1 MGREYRLRADASPL
15 VRRPFDGERGTG
27 ASAAANFIEVEA
39 PQKRYARRTRGCSK
53 VGTSR
58 RTGGRTGPHGPAP
71 ATSRPPGTP
80 LPGRHEHGRKRARE
94 RALPGA
100 LLTTL
105 VFATLTLALPGLAQA
120 HKGSPNYRSTVRSIQ
135 PAVPGLKAQVLN
147 YDDRLEL
154 INQSSQDV
162 EVRGYDG
169 EPYARLLADGT
180 VEVNTRS
187 PSYYL
192 NQDRYGQGE
201 IPPTANAKAPPQWDV
216 VDKTGRFEWHDH
228 RIHFMSKST
237 PNQVKDK
244 GKRTKVFDWRV
255 PIEAGGRP
263 VRLKG
268 DLYWVPSP
276 GGIPRGALLGARR
289 LRVREHLL
297 RRSRAAAPAPQ
308 RATRDLGG
316 LGMRL
321 IGRAT
326 AAVLIGAVAFAVVAV
341 CGAARGARHAI
352 LQTRHRRAA
361 RLSRPSRSSSRSF
374 QRAGG
379 VELRRGSRVRRQGP
393 SGRVG

>member
-15 VRRPFDGERGTG
+15 VRPPFDGERGTG

-39 PQKRYARRTRGCSK
+39 PQKRYARRTRGCSI
-53 VGTSR
+53 
-58 RTGGRTGPHGPAP
+58 
-71 ATSRPPGTP
+71 
-80 LPGRHEHGRKRARE
+80 
-94 RALPGA
+94 PGA

-105 VFATLTLALPGLAQA
+105 VFATVALALPGLAQA

-135 PAVPGLKAQVLN
+135 PAVPGLKAQVLS

-154 INQSSQDV
+154 INRSSQDV

-169 EPYARLLADGT
+169 EPYARLLGDGT

-201 IPPTANAKAPPQWDV
+201 IPPTANAKASPQWDV

-276 GGIPRGALLGARR
+276 GGIPRGALLALGAFVFASIFFVEVVRR
-289 LRVREHLL
+289 
-297 RRSRAAAPAPQ
+297 RRR
-308 RATRDLGG
+308 
-316 LGMRL
+316 
-321 IGRAT
+321 
-326 AAVLIGAVAFAVVAV
+326 
-341 CGAARGARHAI
+341 
-352 LQTRHRRAA
+352 
-361 RLSRPSRSSSRSF
+361 RPSGSP
-374 QRAGG
+374 
-379 VELRRGSRVRRQGP
+379 RGTSEAWG
-393 SGRVG
+393 